1 MSSNITSWSFNKVN
15 NWLKDLNLDM
25 YTHNFQKYDINGYD
39 LFNLNNDDFIQLKI
53 ANFHDKNLI
62 LKSVK

>member
-1 MSSNITSWSFNKVN
+1 MSSNITSWPFNKVN

-39 LFNLNNDDFIQLKI
+39 LFN
-53 ANFHDKNLI
+53 
-62 LKSVK
+62 